1 MSKRNLQVQTP
12 GEAPTTPPDAGQ
24 APELGQATESTESN
38 ATPTPPEAPAERP
51 TEPPKAAKKPAER
64 PNYATMAADDID
76 PYALTAPVLSRDG
89 WVVPAKKA

>member
-12 GEAPTTPPDAGQ
+12 GEVPVAA
-24 APELGQATESTESN
+24 
-38 ATPTPPEAPAERP
+38 PEAPQTDTQALAAEAP
-51 TEPPKAAKKPAER
+51 QADANPAKKPAER
-64 PNYATMAADDID
+64 QNYAGMAADDID